1 MTTTIDRLIS
11 AREAEASITP
21 LDKIAGDGRLLQEIR
36 RRATVPIQDCSNLLI
51 TGPVGS
57 GKTAM
62 IQGLLRV
69 QCDNPYLFRESQRP
83 DRPTTQSLEEQRE
96 WQDTPHGRV
105 YLKVINGATDSPEV
119 VRSKLQDGLYSIGA
133 DHIVV
138 FIDEL
143 GELFFRGLEESLR
156 PVLTERE
163 ITVYATAQNFHSKRK
178 TDSWEEEEQRLLALK
193 RRFAHCLTTDLPTER
208 EHLRLLAYLVKE
220 WSLKVDDSETLRL
233 LVNRSKGLVGL
244 SRRVLVQAIDTP
256 GRKLTRKLVEEAD
269 FDAK

>member
-36 RRATVPIQDCSNLLI
+36 RRATVPVQDCSNLLI

-69 QCDNPYLFRESQRP
+69 QCDNSYLFREWQNPAWDKRTSR
-83 DRPTTQSLEEQRE
+83 EEERE

-105 YLKVINGATDSPEV
+105 YLTIINGATDSPED
-119 VRSKLQDGLYSIGA
+119 VRRKLQYGLHSILA
-133 DHIVV
+133 DHTIV

-156 PVLTERE
+156 PVLTEGG
-163 ITVYATAQNFHSKRK
+163 ITVYATAQNFHSRRK

-208 EHLRLLAYLVKE
+208 EHLGLLAYLVKE
-220 WSLKVDDSETLRL
+220 WSLKVDDPETLRL
-233 LVNRSKGLVGL
+233 LVRRSKGLVGL
-244 SRRVLVQAIDTP
+244 SRRVLVQAIDMP
-256 GRKLTRKLVEEAD
+256 GRRLTRQLVEESE
-269 FDAK
+269 FDAR